1 MELTVGQKLANILRA
16 NRPIYI
22 HVEWY
27 QHGKKYNVSH
37 YVQCKVVPGLM
48 GGAFATSVRN
58 SRVARPTGVQMGSV
72 LAGAP

>member
-27 QHGKKYNVSH
+27 QHRKKYNVLHLSSIKWSGVNGGRLCH
-37 YVQCKVVPGLM
+37 LCSEWPSREAHRRADGQCG
-48 GGAFATSVRN
+48 
-58 SRVARPTGVQMGSV
+58 

>member
-22 HVEWY
+22 HVAWY

-37 YVQCKVVPGLM
+37 LSSIKWFRVN
-48 GGAFATSVRN
+48 GGRLATSVRN
-58 SRVARPTGVQMGSV
+58 GTVARPTGVQMGSV